1 MEKYYDNG
9 AALWGLKCGK
19 SRITEPLF
27 VEVFDI
33 RGEWAAVR
41 FEDKNTGVV
50 NDRGEVL
57 KRFLKLERMEFTD
70 QDFVR
75 LESMGKELLMD
86 MRSMLLYSYM
96 PERRFYGEFE
106 LLFIGGWMYTR
117 TKQGYGVKER
127 PGNRPRLYLDGLYLT
142 LPLDEV
148 SMTGHLENYDEDEK
162 WLARLEKWVSH
173 LMGSAC
179 LLAGDDAQAYWLY
192 RQMADRTIVVIDN
205 DLRFY
210 HVTGTKDADG
220 RLKAVKQLLA
230 RADEHTEREE
240 MERILQPI
248 ADEIEARVAEEER
261 KHAVEEEKKRVAR
274 LETLKAA
281 EPFRMGIKWGLKLD
295 GRIVVP
301 PLYRTVRTPV
311 GRYCAVEKNPKQWG
325 IMEVDGKMVVEPKY
339 EEVELYEDGTAE
351 LTVFKGKK
359 IRMKIASD

>member
-19 SRITEPLF
+19 RRITEPLF

-127 PGNRPRLYLDGLYLT
+127 PGNRPRVYLDGL
-142 LPLDEV
+142 
-148 SMTGHLENYDEDEK
+148 
-162 WLARLEKWVSH
+162 
-173 LMGSAC
+173 
-179 LLAGDDAQAYWLY
+179 
-192 RQMADRTIVVIDN
+192 
-205 DLRFY
+205 
-210 HVTGTKDADG
+210 
-220 RLKAVKQLLA
+220 
-230 RADEHTEREE
+230 
-240 MERILQPI
+240 
-248 ADEIEARVAEEER
+248 
-261 KHAVEEEKKRVAR
+261 
-274 LETLKAA
+274 
-281 EPFRMGIKWGLKLD
+281 
-295 GRIVVP
+295 
-301 PLYRTVRTPV
+301 
-311 GRYCAVEKNPKQWG
+311 
-325 IMEVDGKMVVEPKY
+325 
-339 EEVELYEDGTAE
+339 
-351 LTVFKGKK
+351 
-359 IRMKIASD
+359 